1 MSETWYVM
9 EDGSVG
15 DPHKIALD
23 KKGVLRHED
32 GRAVAYA
39 PHGPRSRGCVDAVAE
54 RAKVSVMKGEKS
66 PNQAREEIGL
76 PPVQKEE
83 KPEVPKRG
91 YRTRE
96 SKAE

>member
-32 GRAVAYA
+32 GRAVAYG

-54 RAKVSVMKGEKS
+54 RAKAKAKPAAENTADVVGKD
-66 PNQAREEIGL
+66 
-76 PPVQKEE
+76 E
-83 KPEVPKRG
+83 KPEAPKRG
-91 YRTRE
+91 YKTRE
-96 SKAE
+96 SKAD